1 MKAKDLLRGGNTS
14 PLGVIERTLRAHTEM
29 LEEHTRLLTK
39 ITDSPATE
47 KPDADC
53 TQPASFESRA
63 LADPDA
69 EHLGRLAYE
78 WFASLQDWRNER
90 GRMRGWPALP
100 EPIRDAWKVAAISV
114 KEKVLSIVGKKA
126 REHLEETLS
135 SVGAA
140 K

>member
-1 MKAKDLLRGGNTS
+1 MKVKDTLREAATS

-47 KPDADC
+47 KPEADC
-53 TQPASFESRA
+53 TQPSSFESRA
-63 LADPDA
+63 LADPEA

-78 WFASLQDWRNER
+78 WCASAQDWRNER
-90 GRMRGWPALP
+90 GRMRQWGSLP
-100 EPIRDAWKVAAISV
+100 SAVRDAWKVAAIAV
-114 KEKVLSIVGKKA
+114 KGKVLATVAKKA
-126 REHLEETLS
+126 RDYLDDTLD
-135 SVGAA
+135 SVGAE